1 VVVVQS
7 GNEWELRAELGP
19 GFRFGNSE
27 YGLVVRRVLR

>member
-7 GNEWELRAELGP
+7 RYEWELRAALGP